1 MGLAFS
7 VENIGND
14 FSLVHM
20 VLNTL
25 DFLIILM
32 TFACK
37 YDNIS
42 VLGIVHAIFNC
53 ISAVRHRL
61 ITMFGAGGNRPK
73 VRRYEMGE
81 TSGRLSDLSV
91 VTEDNSRF
99 EDVMDIIESAL
110 CA

>member
-1 MGLAFS
+1 MLMGLAFA

-20 VLNTL
+20 VLNTF
-25 DFLIILM
+25 DFLIILV

-53 ISAVRHRL
+53 ISAVRHDNIL
-61 ITMFGAGGNRPK
+61 LPLVDLVELGSDA
-73 VRRYEMGE
+73 VLEQ
-81 TSGRLSDLSV
+81 DLS
-91 VTEDNSRF
+91 
-99 EDVMDIIESAL
+99 
-110 CA
+110 

>member
-1 MGLAFS
+1 MKKRSGFDFRPFFYCVYMFKVLSFA

-20 VLNTL
+20 VLNTF

-53 ISAVRHRL
+53 ISAVRH
-61 ITMFGAGGNRPK
+61 
-73 VRRYEMGE
+73 
-81 TSGRLSDLSV
+81 
-91 VTEDNSRF
+91 DNILAIGF
-99 EDVMDIIESAL
+99 FLKFLYI
-110 CA
+110 

>member
-1 MGLAFS
+1 MFNGLAFA
-7 VENIGND
+7 VENISYD

-20 VLNTL
+20 VLNTF

-53 ISAVRHRL
+53 ISAVRHDNL
-61 ITMFGAGGNRPK
+61 LAVGFCKTCLDVLND
-73 VRRYEMGE
+73 VRNIFK
-81 TSGRLSDLSV
+81 S
-91 VTEDNSRF
+91 
-99 EDVMDIIESAL
+99 
-110 CA
+110 

>member
-1 MGLAFS
+1 MLMGLAFS

-53 ISAVRHRL
+53 ISAVRH
-61 ITMFGAGGNRPK
+61 
-73 VRRYEMGE
+73 
-81 TSGRLSDLSV
+81 
-91 VTEDNSRF
+91 DNILTVGF
-99 EDVMDIIESAL
+99 CKTCLDVLNDVHNIFKS
-110 CA
+110 

>member
-1 MGLAFS
+1 MFKGLAFA

-20 VLNTL
+20 VLNTF

-53 ISAVRHRL
+53 ISAVRHDNILAVGFARPVL
-61 ITMFGAGGNRPK
+61 MSSMMSITSSNL
-73 VRRYEMGE
+73 E
-81 TSGRLSDLSV
+81 LSSV
-91 VTEDNSRF
+91 ITERS
-99 EDVMDIIESAL
+99 ESL
-110 CA
+110 PEVSPIS